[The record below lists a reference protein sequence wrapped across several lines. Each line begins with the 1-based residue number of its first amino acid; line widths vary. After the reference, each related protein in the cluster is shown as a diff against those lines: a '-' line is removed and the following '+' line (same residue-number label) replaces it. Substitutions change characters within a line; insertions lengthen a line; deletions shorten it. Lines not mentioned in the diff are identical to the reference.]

1 MKIAIPQWQ
10 GRVSP
15 VFDASNRLLLVDIE
29 DNREISRVEVKMI
42 HDDPLGRAK
51 HLAFLGVDTL
61 ICGAI
66 SSSLADA
73 IVSSNIE
80 IIACTCG
87 PVGSVLDAFLHD
99 RLSNSEFIMPGCDK
113 QRRYFHHL

>member
-29 DNREISRVEVKMI
+29 NNQEISRVEVKMI

-51 HLAFLGVDTL
+51 HLAFLDVDTL

-66 SSSLADA
+66 SSALAAA
-73 IVSSNIE
+73 IVSSNIK
-80 IIACTCG
+80 IIAYTCG
-87 PVGSVLDAFLHD
+87 PVSRVLDAFLHNQ
-99 RLSNSEFIMPGCDK
+99 LSNSEFIMPGCDK
-113 QRRYFHHL
+113 QRRYFPNL